1 MYEGLTNMTVG
12 DILPKR
18 DRKKTEFENLQKLE
32 RYFTNHPEE
41 AEELADKLDLTMSLP
56 RLLTEVRMEYYD
68 VIAAIDKKIENA
80 VIQD

>member
-1 MYEGLTNMTVG
+1 MTVG

-18 DRKKTEFENLQKLE
+18 DRKKDEFANLQKLE
-32 RYFTNHPEE
+32 RYFQNHPEE
-41 AEELADKLDLTMSLP
+41 AEELAEKLELTISLP

-80 VIQD
+80 IIQE

>member
-1 MYEGLTNMTVG
+1 MTVG

-18 DRKKTEFENLQKLE
+18 DRKKEEFKNLQKLE
-32 RYFTNHPEE
+32 LYFTNHQDE
-41 AEELADKLDLTMSLP
+41 AEELANKLGLTISLP
-56 RLLTEVRMEYYD
+56 RLLTEVRMEYCD